1 MNHNMKHG
9 LRKYLLLGLLAML
22 ASVSLSA
29 ATVYFKN
36 TSNWSNVYIYTWGG
50 SCNISGWP
58 GVQMTNTGTDNIY
71 SYETGCDNV
80 GKVIFNCGSNSCQTG
95 DLSWDASKPLYV
107 YNSGWQEYTAPSVPC
122 LAIHSNIQ
130 SSSNNWSPV
139 KMIKSEDETTAS
151 CTITISSPSTG
162 KEFGIRKLTS
172 CESDNQAE
180 WWNVASGTT
189 ITSSNCTNIPFG
201 KNRGSN
207 AKINMTVAGSYVFT
221 WNYAS
226 STLTVTYPVPAV
238 TYTVTF
244 NANGHGTAPAA
255 QTVESGSKATEPTAP
270 VADGYMFG
278 GWYKESSCTNKWDFS
293 TAVTSDITLY
303 AKWTEVSSSA
313 YTYYYYNRYG
323 WNPVQAHIWN
333 KTGNTTTNL
342 TGDWPGGQ
350 MTAVENHAGWYSI
363 TFSSSLAPTHVL
375 FHSGD
380 TKESFDASDQ
390 PIDTDPTFVYYNSE
404 IAKETGHQSYWHD
417 SFGDDPYPI
426 TFGVVDNI
434 GGEITAVSDGSTVYP
449 GSSVTSVTFTA
460 QPATGYTVEGWYSD
474 AAGLVQITAAGT
486 NTAYTLARVTATDN
500 TVYVKFKQSRMVYLK
515 PNDCNAW
522 NDKYV
527 YTFGNTPWDN
537 TKGVHPKNNR
547 IEYGNMQRVND
558 SVYAYALTNS
568 QTFSY
573 IAFNSADQ
581 SGYDDFYSCEA
592 IFRADHKE
600 TLQMFVSERGGVT
613 KSVNQT
619 TYRSSGIWMRYNA
632 TDAGYKLVLTNTAT
646 NATDKT
652 YFTTSTQ
659 GAFSFSLT
667 ESLVQGVSYTFYVE
681 NDNGDMFSRG
691 SDVGNILTG
700 ETVNYLLYQWKS
712 GNPAGITFT
721 PAITGEYT
729 FNLHLSD
736 GKVIIDVLFPTTE
749 YRLVYVEQEGSV
761 VKKFHPSHSVRQ
773 RTDATAESPLR
784 DTVSLHVRPYVKN
797 AGMETANPLN
807 CEVWLQEYETDGNTM
822 QWRTIGTS
830 DVKAMP
836 QITGNGVYNFVIR
849 QDGAVALAQEETE
862 KYDGNYFIRSDA
874 SKAGWDYVSAKSH
887 LQNRFW
893 YSDYARQ
900 HEDFDHYCCHWTTAG
915 TNLNFVVANDYSYC
929 LTDTLVQSAY
939 EKDNG
944 FVDATGKLD
953 KDANIRFMWNSYDN
967 STDRAFLAGA
977 GNNLQLLSEKGIYDT
992 GGTQRTEM
1000 QFADQQNWVY
1010 RLDVKADPNTHVK
1023 IKAPYANVNQ
1033 YFKGKE
1039 GDFSDE
1045 NTFLFIEGTSGNSY
1059 NIRVIYDFKTN
1070 HLICAWIPDGEITS
1084 DETIQTD
1091 LMIIRENHGE
1101 ARQLVFNPNELT
1113 IGEVNNA
1120 YCVLTLTKEYLESSA
1135 SSKEKTV
1142 YWVSFPFD
1150 VRLSEV
1156 FGCGTYGVDYAIQYY
1171 DGAARAQNGCWS
1183 DSPTYWKH
1191 YWETNGVILEKGK
1204 GYVVDI
1210 DWVKIKNEQF
1220 AHNNRDVS
1228 IYFPSANTE
1237 PMTISGTVES
1247 IDYPEHKCTIER
1259 DDRYIYDSNWN
1270 LMGVPSYANLDEF
1283 GNPMP
1288 AQQIGKHKVGFLYEY
1303 DPATSSFTASE
1314 ADKVKFFSMRSYLVQ
1329 FAGEMDWENPTMQGV
1344 LPNQSIARK
1353 SVAASDND
1361 GNHTVCLALKQAGNM
1376 LDRTYLRLQDD
1387 EATSAFDMNID
1398 LTKQN
1403 KVGANIYSL
1412 TLGDNIRVAANVL
1425 PASENVTIPLG
1436 VVVAEDGIYT
1446 LALPDGTDG
1455 LEVVLVDYQDN
1466 MRTNLLFGDY
1476 VVNLTKGTFEKRF
1489 ALEVNNRRVIT
1500 NTMAGTDEHD
1510 AVTKYMIDGDLFIR
1524 CGANVYDALGRI
1536 CK

>member
-36 TSNWSNVYIYTWGG
+36 TSNWSNVYIYTWNS
-50 SCNISGWP
+50 SCSTSGWP

-80 GKVIFNCGSNSCQTG
+80 GNVIFNCGSNSCQSG
-95 DLSWDASKPLYV
+95 DLSWNASTPLYV

-122 LAIHSNIQ
+122 LAIHSNIL
-130 SSSNNWSPV
+130 SNNWSSV
-139 KMIKSEDETTAS
+139 KMTKSEDETTAS

-162 KEFGIRKLTS
+162 KEFGIKKLKS
-172 CESDNQAE
+172 CESDDQAE

-207 AKINMTVAGSYVFT
+207 AKIDMTVAGSYVFT

-226 STLTVTYPVPAV
+226 STLSVTYPVPAV

-270 VADGYMFG
+270 TADGYTFG
-278 GWYKESSCTNKWDFS
+278 GWYKEPSCTNRWDFS

-303 AKWTEVSSSA
+303 AKWTETSSSV
-313 YTYYYYNRYG
+313 TYYVTGNDAFHSALG
-323 WNPVQAHIWN
+323 LTGSWNPSAKPMTDGAVTFTAQANTEYQFKVTIGTWN
-333 KTGNTTTNL
+333 QSWGYSAVNADCSNVEFYKNGDNVAVKLSETT
-342 TGDWPGGQ
+342 
-350 MTAVENHAGWYSI
+350 EI
-363 TFSSSLAPTHVL
+363 TIRFDGTKICL
-375 FHSGD
+375 
-380 TKESFDASDQ
+380 TKEEA
-390 PIDTDPTFVYYNSE
+390 E
-404 IAKETGHQSYWHD
+404 
-417 SFGDDPYPI
+417 PYPI

-434 GGEITAVSDGSTVYP
+434 GGEITAVSEGSTVYS

-460 QPATGYTVEGWYSD
+460 KPATGYTVEGWYSD
-474 AAGLVQITAAGT
+474 AAGLVQITAVGT
-486 NTAYTLARVTATDN
+486 NTAYTLARVTATNN
-500 TVYVKFKQSRMVYLK
+500 TVYVKFKQARMVYLK

-522 NDKYV
+522 DKKFV
-527 YTFGNTPWDN
+527 YTFSDNPWEN
-537 TKGVHPKNNR
+537 GKGVHPQTNR
-547 IEYGNMQRVND
+547 IEYGEMQRVND

-573 IAFNSADQ
+573 IAFNSIDQ
-581 SGYDDFYSCEA
+581 HYYGDFYNCEA

-600 TLQMFVSERGGVT
+600 ALQMFISEKGGAT
-613 KSVNQT
+613 EIKNNT

-632 TDAGYKLVLTNTAT
+632 TDAGYQLVLTNTAT
-646 NATDKT
+646 NTTGKA
-652 YFTTSTQ
+652 YFTAPAP

-667 ESLVQGVSYTFYVE
+667 ERLTQGVSYTFYVE
-681 NDNGDMFSRG
+681 NDNGDKFSRG
-691 SDVGNILTG
+691 SDAGNVLTG

-736 GKVIIDVLFPTTE
+736 GKVIIDVLFPATE
-749 YRLVYVEQEGSV
+749 YRLVYVERSGDV

-773 RTDATAESPLR
+773 RTDATAESPLC

-797 AGMETANPLN
+797 AGTETANPLS

-822 QWRTIGTS
+822 QWRTISTS

-836 QITGNGVYNFVIR
+836 QITGNGVYNFVLQ
-849 QDGAVALAQEETE
+849 QDGQTAVLLMEETQE
-862 KYDGNYFIRSDA
+862 YTGNYFIRSDA
-874 SKAGWDYVSAKSH
+874 SKAGWGYLSAKSH

-900 HEDFDHYCCHWTTAG
+900 HEDFDHYCCHWTTSG

-939 EKDNG
+939 EAANG
-944 FVDATGKLD
+944 FVTETGKLNT
-953 KDANIRFMWNSYDN
+953 DANIRFMWNSYDN
-967 STDRAFLAGA
+967 SIDRAFLAGA

-1010 RLDVKADPNTHVK
+1010 RLDVKADPNTRVK

-1059 NIRVIYDFKTN
+1059 DIRVIYDFKTN

-1091 LMIIRENHGE
+1091 LMIIRENHEE

-1171 DGAARAQNGCWS
+1171 DGAARAKNGCWS

-1247 IDYPEHKCTIER
+1247 IGYPEHKCTIER

-1329 FAGEMDWENPTMQGV
+1329 FAGEMDWENPTMESV
-1344 LPNQSIARK
+1344 LPNQL
-1353 SVAASDND
+1353 VAKRYAGSAEQTES
-1361 GNHTVCLALKQAGNM
+1361 HTVCLALKQAGNM
-1376 LDRTYLRLQDD
+1376 LDRTYLRMQDD

-1398 LTKQN
+1398 LAKQD
-1403 KVGANIYSL
+1403 KAGANIYSL

-1446 LALPDGTDG
+1446 LTLPDGTDG

-1466 MRTNLLFGDY
+1466 TRTNLLFGDY

-1510 AVTKYMIDGDLFIR
+1510 AVTKYMIDGNLFIR